1 MSDRIPFFLGLPQS
15 FHGKLTF
22 YPPTVLQVYAEK
34 DFNKFRQVL
43 TLSQEDIDD
52 IFTGAA
58 KGDYKEYTKSIP
70 TPIEFLLGNCYNNV
84 AYKAIVENAFK
95 FFFRTEI
102 SFLYEK
108 KQIII
113 GKLTDLIK
121 NVKSIDEIKV
131 INESEFFDFQNFVR
145 VGLGEKAVEAP
156 DPKENPK
163 IKKMKAKARYRDH
176 IKAKSDKGIS
186 MEDCIIAICCMG
198 IGITPLNVGEISYTA
213 IPLIFSTYQAKEKY
227 SVDLDTILAG
237 ADPKK
242 VKPEYWIK
250 KN

>member
-95 FFFRTEI
+95 FFLEQKYLF
-102 SFLYEK
+102 YMK
-108 KQIII
+108 KS
-113 GKLTDLIK
+113 K
-121 NVKSIDEIKV
+121 
-131 INESEFFDFQNFVR
+131 
-145 VGLGEKAVEAP
+145 
-156 DPKENPK
+156 
-163 IKKMKAKARYRDH
+163 
-176 IKAKSDKGIS
+176 
-186 MEDCIIAICCMG
+186 
-198 IGITPLNVGEISYTA
+198 
-213 IPLIFSTYQAKEKY
+213 
-227 SVDLDTILAG
+227 
-237 ADPKK
+237 
-242 VKPEYWIK
+242 
-250 KN
+250 